1 MTLSRLNRSTRQRS
15 RWPVKAAKC
24 KGVPE
29 RTSSTVRSFLGVFQR
44 LEEFLGKRR
53 QCNIYTIYNN
63 TKRIQ
68 KVCLWKGD
76 LKKWKTEPYPSHLSL
91 HTWDSRFW
99 DVLVTF
105 TQITST
111 WKHRCIL
118 LFLLPTQQI
127 SYSESTLINV
137 QPLHRTLNGA
147 RARARGA
154 AGKRAECLRLAPLHL
169 EILKEWRW
177 WNLKI
182 QWKKNDFLSSL
193 PALEHGFRKMW
204 QEKNANKKTWIH
216 GILGREK
223 SSKGPKGPND
233 LAASQVFEKIGKIA
247 QKDPKE
253 NIGRAV
259 LWIVKV
265 TSAGFCHLLS
275 WMFEQTSMMMGK
287 KQWPK
292 ATVDGENPGDG

>member
-182 QWKKNDFLSSL
+182 QWKKMTFCHRCQRLNMDF
-193 PALEHGFRKMW
+193 GKCDRKKMQTKRPGSMEFW
-204 QEKNANKKTWIH
+204 GEKNHQRVPRVPMI
-216 GILGREK
+216 
-223 SSKGPKGPND
+223 
-233 LAASQVFEKIGKIA
+233 
-247 QKDPKE
+247 
-253 NIGRAV
+253 
-259 LWIVKV
+259 
-265 TSAGFCHLLS
+265 
-275 WMFEQTSMMMGK
+275 
-287 KQWPK
+287 
-292 ATVDGENPGDG
+292 